1 VNAARAVILTHVLL
15 GLGACG
21 GPGFSSV
28 DVHPVSDVGGQA
40 AFSEYEEQWARGER
54 LDVLRR
60 DLVAWMGQH
69 PRDPAATRASAYVS
83 VLCALEGDFACARLH
98 AQRVKSASARGASRD
113 LVALAEA
120 RVVRMSGSP
129 EAALELLRPL
139 AGKWVDQAAAAIFLE
154 ELAQAALASHV
165 EFEALGYLDA
175 WLEASKGDDFEKV
188 KARVLS
194 LIRGLPRT
202 VLEPSYAVMK
212 QRGKESG
219 YGLELR
225 RLCAERLA
233 EIAIETSDSNMARG
247 LLEGTNIGM
256 ARELAKSLEELA
268 VSTKGFRVVRGKTV
282 GLLLPV
288 STTSLRDE
296 SAEVLRGVSF
306 ALGLSGLGRVTR
318 LVTRD
323 SPAEADRMEVALEE
337 LAGEGA
343 SLIIG
348 GLEPTSAARLLA
360 WGAASQMSVIALAA
374 PSRSG
379 PRADARPARGAI
391 LGLGAEEE
399 ARFIQASIASG
410 AAASGTSQGV
420 RLPSRWNLVFSDA
433 ALATQGLA
441 WFPNGGGLAFG
452 RATDCS
458 APDVS
463 AGSLRFRPAVL
474 ERPSGASAASGWI
487 VLGQRECMRDLAFD
501 AARTPQ
507 ASTVLAS
514 LEAGLPG
521 EDVRLSGLTVLSV
534 KAGLLPFLAASAGDL
549 VDEDVRRY
557 ASDYASIPT
566 YWAALGHDA
575 GSLAAKAL
583 APLPDDDATTDTG
596 IYQRRATVE
605 AGLVHAKVR
614 FWTSEATSLSDKRHL
629 DRKLSL
635 VLARKSGR
643 TIQ

>member
-1 VNAARAVILTHVLL
+1 
-15 GLGACG
+15 
-21 GPGFSSV
+21 V
-28 DVHPVSDVGGQA
+28 DVHPVSEVSGQA
-40 AFSEYEEQWARGER
+40 GFSEYEEQWARGER

-60 DLVAWMGQH
+60 DLVAWIARH
-69 PRDPAATRASAYVS
+69 PRDPASLRASAYVS

-98 AQRVKSASARGASRD
+98 GLRVKAASARGASRD
-113 LVALAEA
+113 LVSLSEA

-154 ELAQAALASHV
+154 ELAQAALSSHV

-212 QRGKESG
+212 QRGKDSG

-247 LLEGTNIGM
+247 LLEGANIGI
-256 ARELAKSLEELA
+256 ARELAKALEELA

-288 STTSLRDE
+288 STSALRDE

-348 GLEPTSAARLLA
+348 GLEPVAASRLLA

-374 PSRSG
+374 PSSTPSG
-379 PRADARPARGAI
+379 TRNAARPARGAI
-391 LGLGAEEE
+391 LGLGAEDE
-399 ARFIQASIASG
+399 ARFIQNSIANG
-410 AAASGTSQGV
+410 LAAKAEGV
-420 RLPSRWNLVFSDA
+420 RFPARWNLVFSDVA
-433 ALATQGLA
+433 RGNQGVA
-441 WFPNGGGLAFG
+441 WFPSGAGLQFA

-463 AGSLRFRPAVL
+463 AGNLRFRPAAF
-474 ERPSGASAASGWI
+474 ERAGAGSGASGWI
-487 VLGQRECMRDLAFD
+487 VMGQRECMRDLAFD

-507 ASTVLAS
+507 AGTLLAS
-514 LEAGLPG
+514 LEAGLPA
-521 EDVRLSGLTVLSV
+521 EDVRLAGLTVLSV
-534 KAGLLPFLAASAGDL
+534 QAGLLPFLATSASDL
-549 VDEDVRRY
+549 PDEDVRRY
-557 ASDYASIPT
+557 AGDYASIPT

-575 GSLAAKAL
+575 GALAEKAL
-583 APLPDDDATTDTG
+583 APLPDDEATTDTW
-596 IYQRRATVE
+596 IFQRRATVE

-614 FWTSEATSLSDKRHL
+614 FWTSEANSLSDKRQL
-629 DRKLSL
+629 ERKLSL
-635 VLARKSGR
+635 VLARKPGR
-643 TIQ
+643 RIQ